1 MLVTQ
6 QSEKRRLGD
15 LRGRYLAQNAKS
27 SKSTGKS
34 SRKQS
39 KLKRFS
45 PPLRVMVTLIED
57 FSS

>member
-1 MLVTQ
+1 MLVQ
-6 QSEKRRLGD
+6 QSEKRRLED
-15 LRGRYLAQNAKS
+15 LRKRYLAQKAKS

-39 KLKRFS
+39 KLKRFL
-45 PPLRVMVTLIED
+45 PALRVIVTLIED